1 MPRRPRI
8 DYPGAIH
15 HVAVNGNN
23 RQVMFLDDDDRRH
36 CLSLLGESVHRYGW
50 KLWAYCLM
58 DTHWHMVVRTP
69 DKNLSQGMRR
79 LNSCYSN
86 GFNARHARSGHSI
99 RHKFM
104 SVPVETSGHL
114 RELTRY
120 LPLNPVRA
128 GLAVIPEAW
137 RWSSYRC
144 ELGIT
149 APPPWLEEGWGRTL
163 HGSVE
168 RLRAYVAE
176 GMAEPDADWAPG
188 SDPTLTR
195 PRPGG

>member
-1 MPRRPRI
+1 
-8 DYPGAIH
+8 
-15 HVAVNGNN
+15 VNGNN
-23 RQVMFLDDDDRRH
+23 RQAMFLDDDDRRH
-36 CLSLLGESVHRYGW
+36 CLSLLGESVYRYGW
-50 KLWAYCLM
+50 KVWAYCLM

-79 LNSCYSN
+79 LNSCYSS

-104 SVPVETSGHL
+104 SVPVETRGHL

-149 APPPWLEEGWGRTL
+149 TPPPWLDEGWSRTL

-176 GMAEPDADWAPG
+176 GMAEPDAQWAPG

-195 PRPGG
+195 PRPAG